1 MSKLREVKQT
11 KDAKEQ
17 YKHPIIDFLLSDE
30 PKTKEEIGEHL
41 HITAEREIRDVI
53 SICSMHYPIIATSS
67 KKGYRRAKS
76 IDSLDG
82 AMLQAEIEEVEHQ
95 LRELKSRVLCLRK
108 RMKPLV
114 AWLKVAQKKLQPKEE
129 A

>member
-11 KDAKEQ
+11 KGAKEQ

-30 PKTKEEIGEHL
+30 PKTKEEIGERL
-41 HITAEREIRDVI
+41 HITSDREIRDVI

-114 AWLKVAQKKLQPKEE
+114 AWLKVAQKKQQPKEE

>member
-11 KDAKEQ
+11 KDAKQQ

-30 PKTKEEIGEHL
+30 PKTKEEIGERL
-41 HITAEREIRDVI
+41 HITSDREIRDVI

-114 AWLKVAQKKLQPKEE
+114 AWLKVAQKKQQPKEE